1 MSQRVSVKAN
11 YISKLGVKCFSYLEL
26 YPSYINATTS
36 FENRFKILEAKA
48 IGKLKVVEKL
58 KGYMLVDVIPD
69 IEKHEPNCELMNL
82 PADWDT
88 CVFNECMCDYYLCIR
103 SNNNVNVHLNGEV
116 CEDGEM

>member
-1 MSQRVSVKAN
+1 MPQRVSVKAN

-36 FENRFKILEAKA
+36 FENRYKILETMA
-48 IGKLKVVEKL
+48 IEKL
-58 KGYMLVDVIPD
+58 GSIKDIRGYMLLEVTPD
-69 IEKHEPNCELMNL
+69 IEKHEQRCELLNL
-82 PADWDT
+82 PDNWVS
-88 CVFNECMCDYYLCIR
+88 CVFKECKCDYYVCIR